1 MTVYLYYGEDSYS
14 LNQKIDY
21 LVNQNVHAEWRAF
34 NYVKLSGNEK
44 NIAAKVFTEV
54 MTLPFGEGNKIIHTD
69 SDSLIG
75 SLSNEDNN
83 QELENHLSRIPSS
96 NILLITGNKKP
107 DSRRTVV
114 KTILKYA
121 KQEEFPLVPSWDK
134 KGIVNLIGK
143 YAAIHQ
149 VKLTP
154 DVTDYLAEAIG
165 NNTARADSEF
175 AKLAVYA
182 SGQIISVEE
191 VKYLVGNQ
199 NTDYLKLTIAML
211 RNHPTLAIVQVS
223 KLLDN
228 NEHPLKIVATLTSIF
243 RTWLITKSG
252 VETKLSDTKIAEIA
266 KLKNPKRLYYLK
278 EEVKFVGVQK
288 LKNSLTLLVQ
298 LEAELKSGVDNLTSR
313 IAEISTI

>member
-34 NYVKLSGNEK
+34 NYVKLPGNEK

-107 DSRRTVV
+107 DSRKTVV
-114 KTILKYA
+114 KIILKYA
-121 KQEEFPLVPSWDK
+121 QQEEFPLISSWDK
-134 KGIVNLIGK
+134 KGIVNLIGN

-182 SGQIISVEE
+182 SGKIISVEE
-191 VKYLVGNQ
+191 VKYLVSNQ
-199 NTDYLKLTIAML
+199 NTDYIKLTIAML
-211 RNHPTLAIVQVS
+211 RNHSSLAIVQVS

-228 NEHPLKIVATLTSIF
+228 NEYPLKIVATLTSIF
-243 RTWLITKSG
+243 RTWLITKAG

-266 KLKNPKRLYYLK
+266 ELKNPKRLYYLK
-278 EEVKFVGVQK
+278 EEVKFVSVQK
-288 LKNSLTLLVQ
+288 LKHSLTLLVQ